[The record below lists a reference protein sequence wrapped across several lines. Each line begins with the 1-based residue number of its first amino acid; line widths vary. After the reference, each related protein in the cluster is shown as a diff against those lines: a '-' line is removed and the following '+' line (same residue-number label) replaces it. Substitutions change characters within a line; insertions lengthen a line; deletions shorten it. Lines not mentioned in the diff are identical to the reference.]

1 VPIFFF
7 CAFVP
12 WWRKDFI
19 SNAWRNLLEHC
30 LIYFPAWA
38 LVMAKESALVPD
50 PHRRRNEERDD
61 EESIHLGLNYIRRL
75 RRFTLGQ
82 LGWFLFAK
90 KSA

>member
-1 VPIFFF
+1 
-7 CAFVP
+7 
-12 WWRKDFI
+12 
-19 SNAWRNLLEHC
+19 
-30 LIYFPAWA
+30 
-38 LVMAKESALVPD
+38 MAKESALVPD